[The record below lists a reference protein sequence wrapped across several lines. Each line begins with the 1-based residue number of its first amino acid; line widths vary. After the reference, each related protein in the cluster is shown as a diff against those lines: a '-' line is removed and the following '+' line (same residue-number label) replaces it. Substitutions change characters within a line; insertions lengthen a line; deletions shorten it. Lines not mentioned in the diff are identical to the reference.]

1 MKHETN
7 KRKQRRRK
15 KQRRKK
21 KKVKEDKVKENKEK
35 AANLN
40 LISADNAAGA
50 RGPRGGHRAQ
60 LKSKQDCKFSTFS
73 LHYVFIISYK
83 FFGEQIHPHIHR
95 ETHQARTS

>member
-1 MKHETN
+1 MKHKTN

-50 RGPRGGHRAQ
+50 RGPRGGHWAQ
-60 LKSKQDCKFSTFS
+60 LKPKQHQHRFHIFHRNFHRNFSHFFS
-73 LHYVFIISYK
+73 F
-83 FFGEQIHPHIHR
+83 
-95 ETHQARTS
+95 